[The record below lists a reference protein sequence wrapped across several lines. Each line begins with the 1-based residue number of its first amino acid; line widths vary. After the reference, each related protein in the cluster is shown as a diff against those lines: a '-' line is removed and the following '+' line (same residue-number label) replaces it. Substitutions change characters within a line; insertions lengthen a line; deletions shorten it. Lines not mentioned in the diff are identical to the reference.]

1 MMRPPN
7 LSVESEAPNTA
18 TDRGWRMRS
27 MVTRGAVRSRPRL
40 AVWSGAGVTM
50 GIVPRADIGS
60 AQSSRP
66 PGHSLSASSR
76 PTIDGGMFAVRGWAK
91 ERVMSNRMV
100 LVCECHELSRARER
114 GEDVAPHDVLSLL
127 RGAGRPAHCLRARL
141 AGAVDQL
148 AASASLLRGS
158 RLSRGGSRH
167 ARLRAVERVLAS
179 RGLRAPAHR
188 PRHGR
193 ATGRP
198 QP

>member
-27 MVTRGAVRSRPRL
+27 MLRRGAVRSRPRR

-50 GIVPRADIGS
+50 GIVQRGDSGS

-66 PGHSLSASSR
+66 PGYSLSASSR
-76 PTIDGGMFAVRGWAK
+76 PAIDGGMFAVRGWAK

-100 LVCECHELSRARER
+100 LPCGCHELSHSRER
-114 GEDVAPHDVLSLL
+114 GKDVAPQDVLSLR
-127 RGAGRPAHCLRARL
+127 RGGGLPAHRLRARL

-148 AASASLLRGS
+148 AASTSLLRGS
-158 RLSRGGSRH
+158 RFSHGGSRH
-167 ARLRAVERVLAS
+167 AWLRPVERVLAS
-179 RGLRAPAHR
+179 RGL
-188 PRHGR
+188 
-193 ATGRP
+193 
-198 QP
+198 